1 MKRLFFIA
9 GILVVFTAFLL
20 PAVQAPAANV
30 PVNAPQIHVKEGTS
44 TNWAGYAVETGL
56 KNPKSGAVTDVK
68 GSWIVPTVTGST
80 NAWSSIW
87 VGIDGYSSNTVE
99 QIGTDQNWINGN
111 ASYAAWYELYPKY
124 PVTIP
129 YTVKP
134 GDKIDAEVQYVGSS
148 FVLTLTDET
157 GKWTFTTTQ
166 KCASAKRSSAE
177 WIAEA
182 PWSSGVLPLAN
193 FGTATFTN
201 ASAVINGKAGS
212 INTWA
217 FDCIN
222 MVNSNGGVKAQT
234 GPLST
239 DGTSFGVTWLSSN

>member
-1 MKRLFFIA
+1 MKRMLFIS
-9 GILVVFTAFLL
+9 GILVTLVAFLL

-30 PVNAPQIHVKEGTS
+30 PVNAPQIHVKDGTS
-44 TNWAGYAVETGL
+44 TNWAGYAVETSL

-68 GSWIVPTVTGST
+68 GSWVVPAVTGST

-111 ASYAAWYELYPKY
+111 ASYAAWYEIYPKY

-134 GDKIDAEVQYVGSS
+134 GDRIDAEVQYVGSS
-148 FVLTLTDET
+148 FVLTLIDE
-157 GKWTFTTTQ
+157 GNWNCTTTQ
-166 KCASAKRSSAE
+166 KCPSAKRSSAE

-201 ASAVINGKAGS
+201 ASAAISGTSGPIK
-212 INTWA
+212 TWA

-222 MVNSNGGVKAQT
+222 IVNSSGGIKAQT
-234 GPLST
+234 GTLSP